1 MAQYASPL
9 SAISLFTALSL
20 SLFSTSISLS
30 LFLPMLVCMS
40 GHLCFSL
47 PLYFFTSQS
56 SLAPLTPISL
66 SSQYRSPGYWV
77 WIELLFRV
85 GLAEE
90 LDSHHSEDVDDH
102 AEHKREVT
110 QSSQRTED
118 DGEQHAHR
126 GPSLRQAEDT
136 EQTQLNKK
144 RDSVTTMN

>member
-1 MAQYASPL
+1 MLHPYPQSV
-9 SAISLFTALSL
+9 SLQLSL
-20 SLFSTSISLS
+20 SLSSPRLFLCRYFSLCLSVCLAISVSHSLSISL
-30 LFLPMLVCMS
+30 
-40 GHLCFSL
+40 HLNPLSL
-47 PLYFFTSQS
+47 PLLPSPF
-56 SLAPLTPISL
+56 PPND
-66 SSQYRSPGYWV
+66 RSPGYRVWV
-77 WIELLFRV
+77 ELLFRV
-85 GLAEE
+85 GFTEE